1 LHKKPCYTSGEAAIL
16 INSCFP
22 HIPPYFVKRK
32 GTLKGQF
39 ENSKILFDLS
49 IGSAAWAKSARQHLE
64 LALIIG

>member
-1 LHKKPCYTSGEAAIL
+1 LLHKWGGGYL
-16 INSCFP
+16 NSSFP
-22 HIPPYFVKRK
+22 HVPPNFVKRK

-49 IGSAAWAKSARQHLE
+49 IGSAAWAKSARLHLE